1 LNATVRRLSAL
12 AALLAPLAARSH
24 PVGLSRSE
32 LTISGR
38 TASGLLRGSSREF
51 GLEAPADG
59 RGAGATADEAACAAT
74 LGQVAIR
81 VDGELCAF
89 TPGSLAWEP
98 PDGFVARGAWTCPS
112 PIRRAEVTLGF
123 LASLPRGHTHLARV
137 EAGEAVEQHVARAG
151 RETFAISAGEPP
163 GRRALAFLRLGV
175 EHILT
180 GFDHL
185 AFLLAVLLVAPSLGS
200 VAKLVTSFTVAH
212 SLTLAA
218 AATGLVS
225 LSPRI
230 VEPLVAATVVAVA
243 LENLWLLRRGERPEA
258 RARGLRRRWALTFA
272 FGLVH
277 GLGFA
282 GALGQVRLTGAP
294 FALALASFNVG
305 VELGQLAVAAV
316 AVPVLFALRRGE
328 LAERLPRLG
337 SALVGALGAI
347 WLAERMAG
355 G

>member
-1 LNATVRRLSAL
+1 MKLAVRPMVAL
-12 AALLAPLAARSH
+12 AALLAQPLPARAH

-38 TASGLLRGSSREF
+38 TASGLLRGSAREF

-59 RGAGATADEAACAAT
+59 RAVATDQPAALAAT
-74 LGQVAIR
+74 LGRIAISE
-81 VDGELCAF
+81 DGAPCPF
-89 TPGSLAWEP
+89 TPGSLIWEP
-98 PDGFVARGAWTCPS
+98 PDGFVVRGAWRCPR
-112 PIRRAEVTLGF
+112 PITRAEVTLGF
-123 LASLPRGHTHLARV
+123 LASLPRGHTHLSRV
-137 EAGEAVEQHVARAG
+137 EAGGVVEQHVAREG
-151 RETFAISAGEPP
+151 RETFAISVGEPP
-163 GRRALAFLRLGV
+163 GRRAAAFLRLGV

-185 AFLLAVLLVAPSLGS
+185 AFLLAVLLVAPSLRS

-243 LENLWLLRRGERPEA
+243 AENLWLLRRSESPES
-258 RARGLRRRWALTFA
+258 RARGLRRRWVLTFA

-282 GALGQVRLTGAP
+282 GALGEVRLTGAP

-305 VELGQLAVAAV
+305 VEVGQLAVAALV
-316 AVPVLFALRRGE
+316 VPLLFALRRGV
-328 LAERLPRLG
+328 LAEPLPRLG
-337 SALVGALGAI
+337 SALVGVLGAI
-347 WLAERMAG
+347 WLAERVAG

>member
-1 LNATVRRLSAL
+1 MSAAARRLAAL
-12 AALLAPLAARSH
+12 AALATLSAPLAARAH

-32 LTISGR
+32 LTVSGR
-38 TASGLLRGSSREF
+38 NASGFLRGSAREF
-51 GLEAPADG
+51 GLDAPPDG
-59 RGAGATADEAACAAT
+59 QSGTPRTDAAALAAT
-74 LGQVAIR
+74 LGEVAIR
-81 VDGELCAF
+81 MDGAACAF
-89 TPGSLAWEP
+89 TPGSVVWEP
-98 PDGFVARGAWTCPS
+98 PDGFVAHGAWTCPR
-112 PIRRAEVTLGF
+112 PITHAEVTLGF

-137 EAGEAVEQHVARAG
+137 GGEQHVARAG
-151 RETFAISAGEPP
+151 QETFAISAGESP
-163 GRRALAFLRLGV
+163 GRRAAAFLRLGV

-180 GFDHL
+180 GYDHL
-185 AFLLAVLLVAPSLGS
+185 AFLLAILLVAPSLRR
-200 VAKLVTSFTVAH
+200 VVQLVTSFTVAH
-212 SLTLAA
+212 SLTLGL
-218 AATGLVS
+218 AATGVLS

-243 LENLWLLRRGERPEA
+243 VENLWLLRRGEPPEA
-258 RARGLRRRWALTFA
+258 RARALRRRWMLTFA

-282 GALGQVRLTGAP
+282 GALGEVRLTGAP

-316 AVPVLFALRRGE
+316 AVPLLFALRRGA
-328 LAERLPRLG
+328 LAERLPRVG
-337 SALVGALGAI
+337 SAVVGVLGAI